1 MKKFTL
7 LLAVLTVCMYSFAQ
21 TFVSTTPANK
31 NVVLEEYTGTNCGY
45 CPDGHRIAQQL
56 MAANPGRFFAIN
68 IHQGGYAGS
77 NPNYK
82 TQWGDALAAQYNIS
96 SYPSGTLNRHTF
108 GSSAVVEKSTW
119 TRYTDTIKR
128 KPSPV
133 NVAAQSTIDW
143 NTRQLTVVVE
153 VYYTANAT
161 NSTNKLNIAL
171 LQDSILGP
179 QVGASNYN
187 PDMMVGNQYMHMHM
201 LRDFVTGQWG
211 ADIPTTTAGTF
222 FTQTFTYNI
231 PYHVKNVPIK
241 IDDVEVFVY
250 VAEGHN
256 EILTGDKSSMNII
269 NHFPLHPVLSQ
280 VNIINSIVCDN
291 NSGAYFT
298 IESTGTGSD
307 TIQSLEI
314 EYTIA
319 GGTPQTIL
327 WNAREIYQ
335 NNSDTIRIPDF
346 TITPNIDQEVTAKIT
361 RINGIDFTAP
371 TNSNILIKKIAN
383 GGGYMTLKL
392 VTDKYASETTF
403 KVFRPDGSVLLQG
416 GPWANAN
423 NTTTRLFAIK
433 PAEIGCYRLEVYD
446 SFGDGINSGY
456 GVGGFQVIK
465 YDNSVILNDD
475 GKFGKMSRYM
485 INVDEVSGIEE
496 TISTNDVKVYP
507 NPTDGVTN
515 VAINLV
521 NDAKVNATVYN
532 IYGQL
537 VQVLNDSNLSQGAN
551 NLTFNA
557 SSLSSGIYLVKVT
570 IDNETFTKKVT
581 VR

>member
-45 CPDGHRIAQQL
+45 CPDGHKIAQQL

-68 IHQGGYAGS
+68 IHQGGYAGVD
-77 NPNYK
+77 PNYT
-82 TQWGDALAAQYNIS
+82 TQWGDALAAQYNIN
-96 SYPSGTLNRHTF
+96 SYPSGTINRHTF
-108 GSSAVVEKSTW
+108 GSSGVVDRSTW
-119 TRYTDTIKR
+119 ARYTDTIMG

-161 NSTNKLNIAL
+161 NATNKLNIAL
-171 LQDSILGP
+171 LQDSIIGP
-179 QVGASNYN
+179 QAGASNFN

-231 PYHVKNVPIK
+231 PYNVKNVPIRL
-241 IDDVEVFVY
+241 DDVEVFVY
-250 VAEGHN
+250 VAEGN
-256 EILTGDKSSMNII
+256 KEILTGDISSMNII

-314 EYTIA
+314 EYAIA

-346 TITPNIDQEVTAKIT
+346 TITPNIEQEITAKIT
-361 RINGIDFTAP
+361 KINGIDFTAP

-423 NTTTRLFAIK
+423 NITTRLFAIK

-465 YDNSVILNDD
+465 YDNTVILNDD

-496 TISTNDVKVYP
+496 TISTNDVNVYP

-521 NDAKVNATVYN
+521 NDAKVNVTVYN
-532 IYGQL
+532 MYGQL